1 MYKIISIVQMMMRV
15 QSVIPMITIQ
25 NLTLLL
31 SQTML
36 MMMMILKLREGI
48 ARLQGNKQVSS
59 NLETK
64 NLAGKRYSLEA
75 TGTEQSTNGES

>member
-1 MYKIISIVQMMMRV
+1 MMMRV

-25 NLTLLL
+25 NLTHLL

>member
-64 NLAGKRYSLEA
+64 NLAGRKYSLEA